1 MVDLTDNDLEY
12 LKVVVM
18 VDYLDMMMVEYSVE
32 MMVSSLVDYWVIL
45 MVDLMGNDLV
55 EH

>member
-1 MVDLTDNDLEY
+1 MEY
-12 LKVVVM
+12 WKVVVM

-32 MMVSSLVDYWVIL
+32 MKVSSLVDCLVIL